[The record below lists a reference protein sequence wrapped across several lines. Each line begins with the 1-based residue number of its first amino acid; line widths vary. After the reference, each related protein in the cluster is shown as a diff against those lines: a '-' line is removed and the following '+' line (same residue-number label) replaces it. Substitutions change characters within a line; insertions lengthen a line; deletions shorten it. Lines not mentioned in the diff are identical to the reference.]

1 MVNCLK
7 YTRYL
12 HKSELMPLRWYEKI
26 LMQYHYLICKWC
38 KKYTKENEEINNYI
52 KSHLEHQLSEN
63 EKEIE
68 QQKQE
73 LLKKLNL

>member
-12 HKSELMPLRWYEKI
+12 HKSELMPLHWYEKI
-26 LMQYHYLICKWC
+26 LMRYHYLICKWC
-38 KKYTKENEEINNYI
+38 RKYTKENEEINNYI
-52 KSHLEHQLSEN
+52 KSHLEHQLSVN